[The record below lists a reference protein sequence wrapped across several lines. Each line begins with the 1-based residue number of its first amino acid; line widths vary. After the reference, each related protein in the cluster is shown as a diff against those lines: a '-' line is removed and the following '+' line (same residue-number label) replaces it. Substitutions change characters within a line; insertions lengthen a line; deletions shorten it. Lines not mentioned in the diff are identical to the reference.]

1 MQQSA
6 TEMTEDLEHL
16 CYEEKLR
23 ELELFRLESLVRI
36 LSVFINTWQVSVKM
50 EPGSIQWCIVIGTS
64 GSGMTQD
71 VLSKH

>member
-23 ELELFRLESLVRI
+23 ELELFIQEKRRLRDRLINAYNYLKGGCTEDRARL
-36 LSVFINTWQVSVKM
+36 LSVVPSART
-50 EPGSIQWCIVIGTS
+50 
-64 GSGMTQD
+64 
-71 VLSKH
+71 

>member
-1 MQQSA
+1 
-6 TEMTEDLEHL
+6 
-16 CYEEKLR
+16 
-23 ELELFRLESLVRI
+23 VRI